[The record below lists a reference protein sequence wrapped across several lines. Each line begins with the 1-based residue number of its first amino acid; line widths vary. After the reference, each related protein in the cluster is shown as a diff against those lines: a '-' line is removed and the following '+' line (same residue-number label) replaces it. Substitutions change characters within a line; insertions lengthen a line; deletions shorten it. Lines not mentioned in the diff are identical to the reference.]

1 VIEVKYVPVFTIRLP
16 FSASGIV
23 VAGNAQI
30 ALDSRAPRELMV
42 RLLEETIKQI
52 KVGHSPDQIAR
63 QPR

>member
-1 VIEVKYVPVFTIRLP
+1 MVKYVPVFTIRLP
-16 FSASGIV
+16 FSAAGIAV
-23 VAGNAQI
+23 IGEAQI

-63 QPR
+63 LRP